1 VKKKIAL
8 AGNPNVGKST
18 IFNALTGMHQHTGNW
33 PGKTVTQAIG
43 EFKYKNNEYELID
56 LPGTYSLISHSE
68 EETVARNFLCFE
80 EYDATVIV
88 CDSLCLERNL
98 NLVLQIL
105 ELTPNVIVCVNLLD
119 EARKKKVNINLELL
133 EKKLGVPVVG
143 TEARNKKGLDKLLE
157 SLNNIENEKRKGT
170 KVRYKKEVEEELKEI
185 EEILYSIEI
194 KNISTRWLGLRLI
207 EKDEII
213 QKEINEYLDGNFLN
227 NKQVKNIL
235 KNTKNVDKDYIVS
248 EIMKKAETITKDVVK
263 YENELY
269 EKRSRKI
276 DKILTNKIT
285 AIPIMLVML
294 MIIFWLTI
302 TGANYPSQALF
313 NLFSYLEEYIS
324 SFLEFIN
331 TPQILINL
339 LVGGI
344 YRTLSWVVSVMLP
357 PMAIFFPLFTLL
369 EDLGVLPRI
378 AFNLDKAF
386 QKCRACG
393 KQALCMMMGFGCNA
407 AGVIGTRIIDSKRER
422 LIAILTNNLVPC
434 NGRFPTIIVMI
445 SMFFVGASSSKA
457 ATITEVFI
465 LTLIIILGIGM
476 TFLVSYILSKTL
488 LKGVPSSF
496 TLELPPYRKP
506 QIIKVIVRS
515 IFDKTLHVLSRAI
528 IVTIPAG
535 TLIWLLANT
544 NINNISILTHI
555 NNILDPLGNLIGLD
569 GVILTAF
576 ILGFPANEIV
586 IPIMI
591 MSYLSL
597 GTITDYASISELKN
611 LLIDNGW
618 TTLTALNMIIFTLM
632 HFPCSTTCLTIKK
645 ETNSWK
651 WTIYSILIPTVCGI
665 IICLLTT
672 LIFRLFL

>member
-1 VKKKIAL
+1 MKKRIAL

-43 EFKYKNNEYELID
+43 EFKYKNKEYELID
-56 LPGTYSLISHSE
+56 LPGTYSLISHSD
-68 EETVARNFLCFE
+68 EETVARNFLCFDNF
-80 EYDATVIV
+80 DAVIVV

-105 ELTPNVIVCVNLLD
+105 EITPNVIVCVNLLD
-119 EARKKKVNINLELL
+119 EARKKKVIINLELL
-133 EKKLGVPVVG
+133 EKKLGVSVVG
-143 TEARNKKGLDKLLE
+143 TEARSKKGINRLLDKLDE
-157 SLNNIENEKRKGT
+157 IDNEKRNVT
-170 KVRYKKEVEEELKEI
+170 KVRYKKEIEEKIKEI
-185 EEILYSIEI
+185 EKFLEDFEIGNLS
-194 KNISTRWLGLRLI
+194 KRWLSLRLI
-207 EKDEII
+207 EKDEILI
-213 QKEINEYLDGNFLN
+213 KEIDHYLGDCLSK
-227 NKQVKNIL
+227 NKKIKTLL
-235 KNTKNVDKDYIVS
+235 KNENPLEKDYLVS
-248 EIMKKAETITKDVVK
+248 EIMKKAENISKEVVI
-263 YENELY
+263 YENNDY
-269 EKRSRKI
+269 ERRSRKI
-276 DKILTNKIT
+276 DKILTNKLT
-285 AIPIMLVML
+285 GIPIMLVML

-302 TGANYPSQALF
+302 TGANYPSQVLF
-313 NLFSYLEEYIS
+313 NLFSDLETYIID
-324 SFLEFIN
+324 FFIW
-331 TPQILINL
+331 INAPNWINNL
-339 LVGGI
+339 VVGGI

-386 QKCRACG
+386 QKCCACG

-407 AGVIGTRIIDSKRER
+407 AGIIGTRIIDSKRER
-422 LIAILTNNLVPC
+422 LIAIITNNFVPC

-445 SMFFVGASSSKA
+445 SMFLIGVNNNKFTSL
-457 ATITEVFI
+457 IQVFF
-465 LTLIIILGIGM
+465 LTLVILLGILI
-476 TFLVSYILSKTL
+476 TFLISYLLSKTL

-506 QIIKVIVRS
+506 QIMKVIIRS

-535 TLIWLLANT
+535 TLIWLLANID
-544 NINNISILTHI
+544 INSVSILEHI
-555 NNILDPLGNLIGLD
+555 NNLLDPFGRIIGLD

-586 IPIMI
+586 IPIML

-597 GTITDYASISELKN
+597 GTITDYESIFELKN
-611 LLIDNGW
+611 LLVDNGW
-618 TTLTALNMIIFTLM
+618 TTLTAINMIILTLM

-645 ETNSWK
+645 ETGSIK
-651 WTIYSILIPTVCGI
+651 WMLYSMLIPTICGI
-665 IICLLTT
+665 TLCLLTT
-672 LIFRLFL
+672 IIFKLL